1 MTPVKMQLHNVV
13 KHSVSRQTSNQAEY
27 AVRNEAGAGIALWV
41 RTYKR
46 VQVQVPNHVMWRLQ
60 R

>member
-1 MTPVKMQLHNVV
+1 MTPVKKQLHNVV
-13 KHSVSRQTSNQAEY
+13 KENVSKQTSNQAEY
-27 AVRNEAGAGIALWV
+27 AVRSEAGMELWV

-46 VQVQVPNHVMWRLQ
+46 VQVQVPNHVMRRLQ

>member
-1 MTPVKMQLHNVV
+1 MIPVKKQLHNVV
-13 KHSVSRQTSNQAEY
+13 KENVSRQSSNRAEY
-27 AVRNEAGAGIALWV
+27 AVRNEAGIELWV

-46 VQVQVPNHVMWRLQ
+46 VQVQVPNHVMRRLQ

>member
-1 MTPVKMQLHNVV
+1 MTPVKKQLHNVV
-13 KHSVSRQTSNQAEY
+13 KENVSRQSSNQAEY
-27 AVRNEAGAGIALWV
+27 AVRNEAGMELWV

-46 VQVQVPNHVMWRLQ
+46 VQVQVPNHVMRRIQ

>member
-1 MTPVKMQLHNVV
+1 MTPVKKQLHNVV
-13 KHSVSRQTSNQAEY
+13 KENVSRQSSNQAEY
-27 AVRNEAGAGIALWV
+27 AVRNEAGMELWV

-46 VQVQVPNHVMWRLQ
+46 VQVQVSYHVMRRIQ

>member
-1 MTPVKMQLHNVV
+1 MTPVKKQLHNVV
-13 KHSVSRQTSNQAEY
+13 KENVSRQSSNQAEY
-27 AVRNEAGAGIALWV
+27 AVRNEAGMELWV

-46 VQVQVPNHVMWRLQ
+46 VQVQVPNHVMQRLQ

>member
-1 MTPVKMQLHNVV
+1 MTPVKKQLHNVV
-13 KHSVSRQTSNQAEY
+13 KENVSRQTSNRAEY
-27 AVRNEAGAGIALWV
+27 AVRNEAGIELWV

-46 VQVQVPNHVMWRLQ
+46 VQVQVPNHVMRRLQ